1 MYDDAAK
8 VHMAVQNTP
17 GVEVKTHMVKPRGK
31 SGEVRPRSFRA
42 TETQKEEYYIDFGI
56 NNIQEVKEIDITPYE
71 YWKDHIR

>member
-8 VHMAVQNTP
+8 VHKAVQNTP

-56 NNIQEVKEIDITPYE
+56 NVEELREVDTTPYE